1 MAVSQQRW
9 IGVALL
15 LSLWPTRGAFTQDGS
30 VASPETRQHIYQ
42 VLNGLVRP
50 GDRADGLTQKRS
62 LTDRMAALHVP
73 GVSIAVIHHGSID
86 WAQGFGVAGLDGS
99 PVRAN
104 TLFQAGSISKPLAA
118 MAVLRLAEEGK
129 LSLDVDV
136 NTLLTSWKLP
146 ASSVAEGKPVT
157 LRELLCHTGGLTVHG
172 FPGYE
177 ARLPIPTL
185 IQVLDGTP
193 PANSPAIRIEA
204 APEARWKY
212 SGGGY
217 VIMQQIVVDTV
228 RLPFPAFLY
237 DTVLARIGMAH
248 STYQQP
254 LPASLRSSAA
264 IPYDGNGVPVP
275 GGSHTYPELAAAG
288 LWTTPSDLARYIIE
302 IQTSLQGKSNHILS
316 ADMTRQM
323 LTPCKVNMDSV
334 DAEVARQMDQ
344 TRKNMNLDSIE
355 ALKKKLDSDEVLA
368 KTMGGSDVYER
379 IQAGLKR
386 ALLAK
391 SDWGLG
397 LQLGGSVENPFF
409 LHGGSNVGYESLM
422 VAYERGGE
430 GAVVMT
436 NGQGGS
442 ELVRE
447 VMQSIVTA
455 YGWPDF
461 QDNY

>member
-1 MAVSQQRW
+1 MTAPRQRW
-9 IGVALL
+9 IAAALL
-15 LSLWPTRGAFTQDGS
+15 LNVWSTPGAFTQNVS
-30 VASPETRQHIYQ
+30 VASSETRQHIYQ

-50 GDRADGLTQKRS
+50 SDRAEGLIQKHS

-86 WAQGFGVAGLDGS
+86 WAQGFGVVSLGG
-99 PVRAN
+99 PQVTVN

-118 MAVLRLAEEGK
+118 MAVLRLAEEGN

-136 NTLLTSWKLP
+136 NTQLTSWKLP
-146 ASSVAEGKPVT
+146 EASVAEGKPVT
-157 LRELLCHTGGLTVHG
+157 LRELLCHTGGTTVHG

-177 ARLPIPTL
+177 AGVPVPTL
-185 IQVLDGTP
+185 IQVLDGVP

-204 APEARWKY
+204 APESRWKY

-217 VIMQQIVVDTV
+217 VIMQQIVLDKAK
-228 RLPFPAFLY
+228 LPFPALLH
-237 DTVLARIGMAH
+237 DTVLARIGMVH

-254 LPASLRSSAA
+254 LPAYLRSSAA
-264 IPYDGNGVPVP
+264 IPYDGNGVPVT
-275 GGSHTYPELAAAG
+275 GGAHTYPELAAAG

-302 IQTSLQGKSNHILS
+302 VQTSLQGKSNHVLS
-316 ADMTRQM
+316 VDMTRQM
-323 LTPCKVNMDSV
+323 LIPCKVNMDAV

-355 ALKKKLDSDEVLA
+355 TLKKKMDSDEAMV
-368 KTMGGSDVYER
+368 KMMGGSDAYER
-379 IQAGLKR
+379 LQASLKTS
-386 ALLAK
+386 LLAK
-391 SDWGLG
+391 SNWGLG
-397 LQLGGSVENPFF
+397 LQLGGSVENPTF

-422 VAYERGGE
+422 ASYERAGE

-436 NGQGGS
+436 NGQGGA